1 MARIIW
7 SPNASDDLESI
18 CEYIAIDSEYYAR
31 LFAKRV
37 IKAIERLIVFP
48 ESGRIVPEYNL
59 RNIREIIYQ
68 NYRIVYRVKS
78 ETVEIV
84 TIVHGARLLDHF

>member
-18 CEYIAIDSEYYAR
+18 CEYIAIDSKYYAR
-31 LFAKRV
+31 LFAKQV

-84 TIVHGARLLDHF
+84 TIVHGARLLDHL

>member
-18 CEYIAIDSEYYAR
+18 CEFIAMDSEYYAR
-31 LFAKRV
+31 LFAKGV
-37 IKAIERLIVFP
+37 IKVIERLRAFP
-48 ESGRIVPEYNL
+48 ESGRIVPEYDLENL
-59 RNIREIIYQ
+59 REIIYQ

-78 ETVEIV
+78 KNVEIV
-84 TIVHGARLLDHF
+84 TIVHGARLLDHL

>member
-31 LFAKRV
+31 LFAKGV
-37 IKAIERLIVFP
+37 IRAIERLIVFP
-48 ESGRIVPEYNL
+48 E
-59 RNIREIIYQ
+59 
-68 NYRIVYRVKS
+68 
-78 ETVEIV
+78 
-84 TIVHGARLLDHF
+84 

>member
-7 SPNASDDLESI
+7 SPNAFDDLESI
-18 CEYIAIDSEYYAR
+18 CEFIAIDSEYYAR
-31 LFAKRV
+31 SLAKGI
-37 IKAIERLIVFP
+37 IKAIERLVVFP

-59 RNIREIIYQ
+59 SNVREIIYQ

-78 ETVEIV
+78 EIIEIV
-84 TIVHGARLLDHF
+84 TIVHGARLLDHY

>member
-18 CEYIAIDSEYYAR
+18 CEFIAIDSEYYAR
-31 LFAKRV
+31 SFAKGI

-59 RNIREIIYQ
+59 NNIREIIYQ
-68 NYRIVYRVKS
+68 NYRIVYRIKS
-78 ETVEIV
+78 DIIEIV

>member
-18 CEYIAIDSEYYAR
+18 CEFIAIDSEYYAR
-31 LFAKRV
+31 LFAKGV
-37 IKAIERLIVFP
+37 IKAIERLMVFP

-78 ETVEIV
+78 EIVEIV
-84 TIVHGARLLDHF
+84 TIVHGARLLDHL